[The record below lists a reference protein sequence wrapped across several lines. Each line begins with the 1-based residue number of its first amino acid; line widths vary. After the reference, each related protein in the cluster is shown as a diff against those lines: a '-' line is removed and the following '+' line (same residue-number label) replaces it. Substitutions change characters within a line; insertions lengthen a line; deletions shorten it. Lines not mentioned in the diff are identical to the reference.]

1 VEKKEKREI
10 GRSGRMR
17 GGDVMKEEEARNG
30 RKSLNTGTQ
39 GRKKLVVKSTPF
51 HFHRPL
57 GTRSLS
63 LSFSL
68 PQSLS
73 LSLYSSAFLFFFDN
87 IKRPLVAARAF
98 IKSAPERKK
107 ASRALEGTAAFALS
121 ASQVSRVS
129 CEISPADRSIA
140 RQKARAR
147 KENRS
152 AAVGT
157 PIRPFSFFFVPG

>member
-1 VEKKEKREI
+1 MVT
-10 GRSGRMR
+10 
-17 GGDVMKEEEARNG
+17 KEEEARNG

-51 HFHRPL
+51 RFHRPL

-63 LSFSL
+63 LSL
-68 PQSLS
+68 PPSLS
-73 LSLYSSAFLFFFDN
+73 TPPRFSSSSN
-87 IKRPLVAARAF
+87 IKRPLVAARLLKALRRG
-98 IKSAPERKK
+98 KKPRER
-107 ASRALEGTAAFALS
+107 SRAPPFALS

-129 CEISPADRSIA
+129 CEIGPIGRSIV

-147 KENRS
+147 KKNRS

-157 PIRPFSFFFVPG
+157 PTLPSFFFSFRDEYRCAQLTRASIKRSRAS